1 MSVLTVILTN
11 DVTHPTT
18 TRDYYKYYSNK
29 PEKQVSL
36 AYKGCKE
43 KKKQLF
49 TIFITN
55 PTIFVKFCFCLI

>member
-43 KKKQLF
+43 KKNNCSQFSLQILQF
-49 TIFITN
+49 LLN
-55 PTIFVKFCFCLI
+55 FVFV